1 MPNFDYDRY
10 DKNDSGLQSSHS
22 DAYANNGFVI
32 SFYHMISKKH
42 IRFKAFITTLN
53 ETYSPDYASETV
65 FGRMDPIHTYKNTNR
80 NITLNFKVPAA
91 STGEAYENLA
101 KAQTLIQMLY
111 PAYTDVN
118 NALTVAQAPLVRL
131 KVMNIIRKNTNAS
144 LSSTSGAS
152 LSPQDLY
159 DSYSSKDNVELGL
172 LGVIESV
179 TVQHNIE
186 NENVGVLEKSNNTI
200 LPKLI
205 DINLS
210 FKPLHEH
217 PIGWSENN
225 FSQPSFPYGAIQHGN
240 EGASSD
246 ISFSEESEDDL
257 SDDYAEAQGKNDAA
271 KKGKAKNDAAN
282 AEAEAAEASILDE
295 LIKGTGKNIG
305 TLLDYLGF
313 GS

>member
-65 FGRMDPIHTYKNTNR
+65 FGRMDPIHTYKNTTR
-80 NITLNFKVPAA
+80 NISLAFKIPAA

-131 KVMNIIRKNTNAS
+131 KVMNIIRKNTWM
-144 LSSTSGAS
+144 
-152 LSPQDLY
+152 
-159 DSYSSKDNVELGL
+159 DN
-172 LGVIESV
+172 
-179 TVQHNIE
+179 
-186 NENVGVLEKSNNTI
+186 
-200 LPKLI
+200 KL
-205 DINLS
+205 
-210 FKPLHEH
+210 
-217 PIGWSENN
+217 
-225 FSQPSFPYGAIQHGN
+225 
-240 EGASSD
+240 
-246 ISFSEESEDDL
+246 
-257 SDDYAEAQGKNDAA
+257 
-271 KKGKAKNDAAN
+271 
-282 AEAEAAEASILDE
+282 
-295 LIKGTGKNIG
+295 
-305 TLLDYLGF
+305 
-313 GS
+313 

>member
-32 SFYHMISKKH
+32 SFFHMISKKH

-65 FGRMDPIHTYKNTNR
+65 FGRMDPIHTYKNTTR

-131 KVMNIIRKNTNAS
+131 KVMNIIRKSRSYGAGTTQIATNT
-144 LSSTSGAS
+144 
-152 LSPQDLY
+152 PQNLY
-159 DSYSSKDNVELGL
+159 DSYSSEDNVEFGL
-172 LGVIESV
+172 LGAIESV

-225 FSQPSFPYGAIQHGN
+225 FSQPSFPYDAIQYGN
-240 EGASSD
+240 EGAPSD
-246 ISFSEESEDDL
+246 ISFSEESGDNL
-257 SDDYAEAQGKNDAA
+257 SDDYAEAQGKNDEA
-271 KKGKAKNDAAN
+271 KEKKDKNQSVIDD
-282 AEAEAAEASILDE
+282 ESASRSTIYEEITYNLQYPTE
-295 LIKGTGKNIG
+295 
-305 TLLDYLGF
+305 
-313 GS
+313 

>member
-10 DKNDSGLQSSHS
+10 DAYDSGLQSDHS

-32 SFYHMISKKH
+32 SFFHMISKKH

-65 FGRMDPIHTYKNTNR
+65 FGRMDPIHTYKNTTR
-80 NITLNFKVPAA
+80 NISLAFKIPAA

-131 KVMNIIRKNTNAS
+131 KVMNIIRKNTNVS
-144 LSSTSGAS
+144 LTSTPGLSI
-152 LSPQDLY
+152 SPQGLY
-159 DSYSSKDNVELGL
+159 DSYSSEDNVELGL

-186 NENVGVLEKSNNTI
+186 NENVGVLEKTSNTI

-205 DINLS
+205 EINLN

-225 FSQPSFPYGAIQHGN
+225 FSQPSFPYGAIQYDN
-240 EGASSD
+240 FGAPSD
-246 ISFSEESEDDL
+246 VFVGEDNITDDTNQSVIDDESAERSTIYEDYNSAEFKDDFGIYSF
-257 SDDYAEAQGKNDAA
+257 
-271 KKGKAKNDAAN
+271 
-282 AEAEAAEASILDE
+282 
-295 LIKGTGKNIG
+295 
-305 TLLDYLGF
+305 
-313 GS
+313 